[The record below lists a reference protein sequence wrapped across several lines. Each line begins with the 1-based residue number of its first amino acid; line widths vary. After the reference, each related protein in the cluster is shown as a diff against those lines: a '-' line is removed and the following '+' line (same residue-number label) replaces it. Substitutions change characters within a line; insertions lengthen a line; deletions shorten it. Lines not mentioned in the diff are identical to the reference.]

1 MVCEF
6 LMMEVEFGR
15 WGGGGRV
22 QWGHLCK
29 TNHTKMLQYLVS
41 TFYLLPSV
49 LFISIVPYNKL
60 GLSYA
65 KLS

>member
-1 MVCEF
+1 MLLCLDVIVVYAVVVIVFVIEF

-29 TNHTKMLQYLVS
+29 TNHTKIIQ
-41 TFYLLPSV
+41 FW
-49 LFISIVPYNKL
+49 
-60 GLSYA
+60 
-65 KLS
+65 

>member
-29 TNHTKMLQYLVS
+29 TNHTKIIQFGEYFLFTTICIIYQYS
-41 TFYLLPSV
+41 T
-49 LFISIVPYNKL
+49 I
-60 GLSYA
+60 
-65 KLS
+65 